1 MQSSTGQWASQMG
14 EPAQLEQFSFIT
26 ARSAVPLRFFASAI
40 RFDPSFHEP
49 PSKGDNHRRRQQHPP
64 ITNQSYSAPLEP
76 VNKVWRARNERA
88 QRLLCSGVI
97 MRFAHRLRNAVKRTV
112 VLRIELQSRLE
123 ITACLG
129 PFVLFG

>member
-26 ARSAVPLRFFASAI
+26 ARSAVPLRFFAAAI

-49 PSKGDNHRRRQQHPP
+49 PSKRDHHHRQQQPP
-64 ITNQSYSAPLEP
+64 ITNQSDSAPLEP
-76 VNKVWRARNERA
+76 VNKVWRARKERA
-88 QRLLCSGVI
+88 QRLLSSGVI
-97 MRFAHRLRNAVKRTV
+97 MRFAHRLRNAVKRAV
-112 VLRIELQSRLE
+112 VLRIELQRRLE